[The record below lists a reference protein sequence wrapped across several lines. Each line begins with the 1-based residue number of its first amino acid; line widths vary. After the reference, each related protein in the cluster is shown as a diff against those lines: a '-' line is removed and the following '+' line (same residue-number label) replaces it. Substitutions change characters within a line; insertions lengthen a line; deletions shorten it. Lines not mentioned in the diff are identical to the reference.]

1 MNDPQTKTASASSS
15 QATAIARSH
24 FLYGWWSLLLFVM
37 LGIGLESLHVFKVGW
52 YVDRGEPE
60 TRRLMWTLAHSHG
73 TVLALVNIALAA
85 TLSIIPTGEQRL
97 QTLASRCLFS
107 ASILLPAAFFL
118 GGAFVSGG
126 DPGMGILLTVPG
138 ALLLLIA
145 VFAAARTCRPAAN
158 D

>member
-1 MNDPQTKTASASSS
+1 MNDPQTKSAPASSS
-15 QATAIARSH
+15 QPTAIARSH
-24 FLYGWWSLLLFVM
+24 FLYGWWSLLVFVL

-60 TRRLMWTLAHSHG
+60 TRRLMWTLAHAHG

-85 TLSIIPTGEQRL
+85 TFSIIATGKQSS

-118 GGAFVSGG
+118 GGVFVTEG
-126 DPGMGILLTVPG
+126 DPGMGILLIVPG

-145 VFAAARTCRPAAN
+145 VYAAARCCKPAAN